1 MITQGYLSRHFQ
13 GRRGMA
19 DAALL
24 DVAQDYLLK
33 FADRERL
40 EDAGDAAVARQF

>member
-24 DVAQDYLLK
+24 DVAQDYALK
-33 FADRERL
+33 NYANRGCSIS
-40 EDAGDAAVARQF
+40 ASC